1 MAQPCHPRRHR
12 SESHGG
18 QQLLRIQYIMF
29 EHQDVLAALNGKLSL
44 PGKIEYVHELL
55 KGRFDFIDRI
65 SVAVYDPKT
74 DLLKTFVHS
83 SDDENPLVLYSAKL
97 ADSASM
103 QEILKVGRP
112 RVLNDLD
119 IFSNVQAEHAR
130 RIAALR
136 YKSSYTMPMFLN
148 GEFFGFLFFN
158 SHRRDVFDEATLHY
172 LDVVGHLVS
181 LLVIHDMSRT
191 RSLYAIVKTAANMAL
206 HRDVETGAHLDR
218 MSNYARLIAKEVA
231 KKYRLNDELVE
242 HIFLFSPLHDIGKI
256 GISDSILLKP
266 GKLTEAEFD
275 TMKTHAAK
283 GGEIIDMMLKN
294 LGLDEFPHAEI
305 LRNIALYH
313 HEALNGSGY
322 NAMMDEE
329 IPIEAKIVA
338 VADVFDALTS
348 VRPYKEAWSNDRAF
362 TYLQSMAGTKFD
374 SDCVAALINCRGEVE
389 ATQKRFKEDHLG

>member
-1 MAQPCHPRRHR
+1 
-12 SESHGG
+12 
-18 QQLLRIQYIMF
+18 MF
-29 EHQDVLAALNGKLSL
+29 EHQDVLAALNGKLPL
-44 PGKIEYVHELL
+44 PDKIAYVHGLL
-55 KGRFDFIDRI
+55 KDRFDFIDRI
-65 SVAVYDPKT
+65 SVAIYDPKT
-74 DLLKTFVHS
+74 DLLKTYLHS
-83 SDDENPLVLYSAKL
+83 GDGENPLVLYSAKL
-97 ADSASM
+97 ADSESM
-103 QEILKVGRP
+103 QEILKAGRP
-112 RVLNDLD
+112 RVVNDLD

-130 RIAALR
+130 RIAAQK

-148 GEFFGFLFFN
+148 GDFFGFLFFN
-158 SHRRDVFDEATLHY
+158 SHRKNVFNETALHY

-181 LLVIHDMSRT
+181 LLVIHDMSTT
-191 RSLYAIVKTAANMAL
+191 RSLYAIVKTAANITL

-266 GKLTEAEFD
+266 GKLTESEFN
-275 TMKTHAAK
+275 TMKTHASK
-283 GGEIIDMMLKN
+283 GGEIVDMMLKN

-313 HEALNGSGY
+313 HEAINGSGY
-322 NAMMDEE
+322 NGLMDED

-348 VRPYKEAWSNDRAF
+348 VRPYKEAWSIDRAF
-362 TYLQSMAGTKFD
+362 LFLQSMAGTKFD
-374 SDCVAALINCRGEVE
+374 IDCVNALINCRAEVE
-389 ATQKRFKEDHLG
+389 FIQRRFKEDHIG

>member
-1 MAQPCHPRRHR
+1 
-12 SESHGG
+12 
-18 QQLLRIQYIMF
+18 MF
-29 EHQDVLAALNGKLSL
+29 EHQDVLAALNGKLPL
-44 PGKIEYVHELL
+44 PEKIMYVHGLL
-55 KGRFDFIDRI
+55 KERFDFIDRI
-65 SVAVYDPKT
+65 SVAIYDPKT
-74 DLLKTFVHS
+74 DLLKTFIHS
-83 SDDENPLVLYSAKL
+83 SEDKDHLVLYSSKL
-97 ADSASM
+97 SDSVSM

-112 RVLNDLD
+112 RVVNDLD
-119 IFSNVQAEHAR
+119 IFSNVQSEHAR
-130 RIAALR
+130 QLSALEYR
-136 YKSSYTMPMFLN
+136 SSYTMPMFLN

-158 SHRRDVFDEATLHY
+158 SRRKNVFTESTLHY
-172 LDVVGHLVS
+172 LDMVGHLLS
-181 LLVIHDMSRT
+181 LLVIHNMST
-191 RSLYAIVKTAANMAL
+191 SRSLYAIVKTAANMTL
-206 HRDVETGAHLDR
+206 QRDIETGAHLDR

-231 KKYRLNDELVE
+231 KKHELNDELVE

-266 GKLTEAEFD
+266 GKLTESEFD

-294 LGLDEFPHAEI
+294 IGLDEFPHAEI

-322 NAMMDEE
+322 NGMTDEE

-362 TYLQSMAGTKFD
+362 LFLQSMVGSKFD
-374 SDCVAALINCRGEVE
+374 SDCVAALIKCRDDVE
-389 ATQKRFKEDHLG
+389 AIQKRFKEDILS

>member
-1 MAQPCHPRRHR
+1 
-12 SESHGG
+12 
-18 QQLLRIQYIMF
+18 MF
-29 EHQDVLAALNGKLSL
+29 EHQDVLAALNGKLPL
-44 PGKIEYVHELL
+44 PEKIAYVHGLL
-55 KGRFDFIDRI
+55 KERFDFIDRI
-65 SVAVYDPKT
+65 SVAIYDTKT

-103 QEILKVGRP
+103 MEILKVGRP
-112 RVLNDLD
+112 RVVNDLD

-130 RIAALR
+130 RLSALQ
-136 YKSSYTMPMFLN
+136 YQSSYTMPMFLN

-158 SHRRDVFDEATLHY
+158 SRRKNVFVEANLHY
-172 LDVVGHLVS
+172 LDMVGHLLS
-181 LLVIHDMSRT
+181 LLVIHNMST
-191 RSLYAIVKTAANMAL
+191 SRSLYAIVKTAANITL
-206 HRDVETGAHLDR
+206 HRDFETGAHLDR
-218 MSNYARLIAKEVA
+218 MSNYARLIAREVA
-231 KKYRLNDELVE
+231 KKYQLNDELVE

-266 GKLTEAEFD
+266 VKLTESEFD

-322 NAMMDEE
+322 IGLMDEE
-329 IPIEAKIVA
+329 IPVEAKIVA

-348 VRPYKEAWSNDRAF
+348 VRPYKEAWSNDSAF
-362 TYLQSMAGTKFD
+362 EFLQSMAGSKFD
-374 SDCVAALINCRGEVE
+374 IDCVAALINCRDDVE
-389 ATQKRFKEDHLG
+389 AIQKRFQEDLLS

>member
-1 MAQPCHPRRHR
+1 
-12 SESHGG
+12 
-18 QQLLRIQYIMF
+18 MF
-29 EHQDVLAALNGKLSL
+29 EHQDVLAALNGKLPL
-44 PGKIEYVHELL
+44 PEKIAYVHGLL
-55 KGRFDFIDRI
+55 KDRFDFIDRI
-65 SVAVYDPKT
+65 SVAIYDAKT
-74 DLLKTFVHS
+74 DLLKTFVQS

-103 QEILKVGRP
+103 MEILKVGRP
-112 RVLNDLD
+112 RVVNDLD

-130 RIAALR
+130 RLSALE
-136 YKSSYTMPMFLN
+136 YQSSYTMPMFLN

-158 SHRRDVFDEATLHY
+158 SRQKNVFVESTLHY
-172 LDVVGHLVS
+172 LDMVGHLLS
-181 LLVIHDMSRT
+181 LLVIHNMSTSRG
-191 RSLYAIVKTAANMAL
+191 LYAIVKTAANITL
-206 HRDVETGAHLDR
+206 HRDFETGAHLDR

-231 KKYRLNDELVE
+231 KKYELNDELVE

-266 GKLTEAEFD
+266 GKLTESEFD

-283 GGEIIDMMLKN
+283 GGEIIDTMLKN

-322 NAMMDEE
+322 NGMTDAE
-329 IPIEAKIVA
+329 IPVEAKIVA

-348 VRPYKEAWSNDRAF
+348 VRPYKEAWSNDKAF
-362 TYLQSMAGTKFD
+362 EFLQSMVGSKFD
-374 SDCVAALINCRGEVE
+374 IDCVAALINCRDDVE
-389 ATQKRFKEDHLG
+389 AIQKRFKEDLLS